1 MRAGGVVELEVA
13 GELLL
18 RLGHA
23 VVCVQIDML
32 VLHAPPQSLDE
43 HVVHPSALAVHAD
56 LHVVILEHLGELDA
70 GELASLVGVEDLRW
84 AVLGERFDAEIRG
97 HADRHSVRQNLAR
110 RPIQDRHQ
118 EDESALHR
126 DIGNVGR
133 PDLVRTVDRPISHLT
148 NDCLGHTPAVRL
160 RNRQMAAS

>member
-23 VVCVQIDML
+23 VVCVQVDML
-32 VLHAPPQSLDE
+32 VLDTLPQPLDE

-70 GELASLVGVEDLRW
+70 RELASLVGVEDLRRT
-84 AVLGERFDAEIRG
+84 VLGEK
-97 HADRHSVRQNLAR
+97 
-110 RPIQDRHQ
+110 
-118 EDESALHR
+118 
-126 DIGNVGR
+126 
-133 PDLVRTVDRPISHLT
+133 TT
-148 NDCLGHTPAVRL
+148 DCFGSPFFCA
-160 RNRQMAAS
+160 Q